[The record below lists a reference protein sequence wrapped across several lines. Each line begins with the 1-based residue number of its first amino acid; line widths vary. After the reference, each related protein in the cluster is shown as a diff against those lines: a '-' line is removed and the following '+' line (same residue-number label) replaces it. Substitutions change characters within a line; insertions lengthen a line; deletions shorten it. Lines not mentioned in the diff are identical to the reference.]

1 MNIPKGEMKR
11 RSTGVKIQHSIGGSD
26 IGGEAANSVQKVWTD
41 NTKVLIASFIN
52 GFGRRQNTTLWN
64 GTGNFRLDLQTTDA
78 TETRFAFQES
88 DAVHG
93 QVHLKSLP
101 NDAKVGSAESDANKT
116 IAHFLTNAMEAS
128 LKDGTIWEV
137 YYAPYTPKKAQDQGK
152 TQKK

>member
-1 MNIPKGEMKR
+1 M
-11 RSTGVKIQHSIGGSD
+11 
-26 IGGEAANSVQKVWTD
+26 
-41 NTKVLIASFIN
+41 
-52 GFGRRQNTTLWN
+52 
-64 GTGNFRLDLQTTDA
+64 
-78 TETRFAFQES
+78 
-88 DAVHG
+88 HG